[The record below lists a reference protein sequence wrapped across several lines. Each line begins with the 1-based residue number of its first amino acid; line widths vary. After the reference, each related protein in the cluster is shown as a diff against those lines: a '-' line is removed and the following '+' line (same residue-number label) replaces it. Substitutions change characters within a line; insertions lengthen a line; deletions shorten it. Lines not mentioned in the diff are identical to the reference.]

1 MNQAGVPELDP
12 EQVSDLYERVRA
24 TVRTMV
30 VGQDEALQLCC
41 LALLVQGHALLQGV
55 PGLGKTLLVRALAS
69 ALGVGFGRV
78 QFTPD
83 LMPSDLTGG
92 LVYDAAKAAF
102 EFRPGPMFT
111 DLLLGDEIN
120 RAPAKTQAAMLEAMQ
135 ERQVTVGGERHR
147 LGEHFTVF
155 ATQNPI
161 EHEGT
166 YPLPEAE
173 LDRFLFRIDLQYPA
187 RDDER
192 ALLAAHHV
200 CDPEPR
206 RAAAVLDG
214 PQLTAARAAVRKVT
228 LREELL
234 DYVLALLR
242 ATRDDPSLTVGGSP
256 RAGLWLTRAAKA
268 MAALSGRGY
277 VLPEDVQRVWLPCF
291 RHRVVLEPSAAV
303 DGLSSDDAL
312 RQVLGRVPVPH

>member
-1 MNQAGVPELDP
+1 MNQASGSEFGP
-12 EQVSDLYERVRA
+12 EQLLGVYQRVHAAVTA
-24 TVRTMV
+24 TVI
-30 VGQDEALQLCC
+30 GQDDALQLCC
-41 LALLVQGHALLQGV
+41 VALLVQGHALLQGM

-83 LMPSDLTGG
+83 LMPSDVIGG

-102 EFRPGPMFT
+102 EFRPGPLFT

-135 ERQVTVGGERHR
+135 ERQVTVAGERHA

-173 LDRFLFRIDLQYPA
+173 LDRFLFRVDLQYPG

-200 CDPEPR
+200 RDPEPQ
-206 RAAAVLDG
+206 RAAPVLDAA
-214 PQLTAARAAVRKVT
+214 QLAAARAAVRRVT
-228 LREELL
+228 LRDELL

-242 ATRDDPSLTVGGSP
+242 GTRDDPNLTVGGSP

-268 MAALSGRGY
+268 IAALSGRGY
-277 VLPEDVQRVWLPCF
+277 VVPEDVQRVWLPCF

-303 DGLSSDDAL
+303 DGLSTDDAL